1 MFMGEFAKQVVKQAV
16 EALREI
22 FGQELLPNENPIL
35 ELMGFLLGDG
45 FGEVQP
51 PPTVPITSQQWLDWH
66 HLSLTNQEE
75 LITALNTVL
84 ETEKQKL
91 PTELTAMRT
100 WAASLFL
107 NTLDQLEMT

>member
-1 MFMGEFAKQVVKQAV
+1 MGEFAKQINEQATEV
-16 EALREI
+16 LREI
-22 FGQELLPNENPIL
+22 FGKEPLPDENPLL

-66 HLSLTNQEE
+66 HLSLMNPEE
-75 LITALNTVL
+75 LIVAMNTVL
-84 ETEKQKL
+84 ETEKQRI

-100 WAASLFL
+100 WAASVFL
-107 NTLDQLEMT
+107 NTLEKLEMM